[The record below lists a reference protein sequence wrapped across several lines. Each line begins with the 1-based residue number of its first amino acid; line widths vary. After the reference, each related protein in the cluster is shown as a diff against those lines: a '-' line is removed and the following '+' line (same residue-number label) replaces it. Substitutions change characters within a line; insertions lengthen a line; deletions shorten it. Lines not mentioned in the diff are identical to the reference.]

1 MSFLTPQQCMGKPK
15 KHIME
20 HDHQIGEWLSGSARI
35 GRFEPLTTFGLKLLK
50 HVLAP
55 NVLPHDAGFVVEVSH
70 KKRDGSI
77 SRG

>member
-1 MSFLTPQQCMGKPK
+1 MQ
-15 KHIME
+15 HN
-20 HDHQIGEWLSGSARI
+20 HQVGYWSSGSVGI

-55 NVLPHDAGFVVEVSH
+55 DLLPHDAGFVLEVSH
-70 KKRDGSI
+70 VKGDGVV